1 MHPVVKDS
9 NGKVL
14 MSEESVEKTEGVHE
28 ENKKG
33 GWIRITKEEL
43 RRVIRK
49 VCAHAKSQI
58 YSLYQWTIQVKNLSV

>member
-43 RRVIRK
+43 RNAIK
-49 VCAHAKSQI
+49 KSVCSC
-58 YSLYQWTIQVKNLSV
+58 

>member
-14 MSEESVEKTEGVHE
+14 MSEESIEKTEAVHE

-33 GWIRITKEEL
+33 GWIRITKEEF
-43 RRVIRK
+43 RTAIK
-49 VCAHAKSQI
+49 KSV
-58 YSLYQWTIQVKNLSV
+58 YSC